1 MLEMREESRQAC
13 AFGEAVRQKLLDGDG
28 AEADQSAGQRMT
40 MKNCD
45 AGERGGKKQ
54 KIDQHGEIVSA
65 ERRSDASGHVQV
77 PAGLA
82 GDPEPGIVRLSLALS
97 VHGTKRKS
105 AASA

>member
-1 MLEMREESRQAC
+1 MLEMREEFRQAC

-65 ERRSDASGHVQV
+65 ERRSNATATSKFLPVW
-77 PAGLA
+77 LA
-82 GDPEPGIVRLSLALS
+82 IQSQDSQAFVS
-97 VHGTKRKS
+97 VVCSWH
-105 AASA
+105 